1 MLLEILPKV
10 VVETPSCSTFS
21 LISALVQVLSGGHS
35 VRVQNQDTFKVLF
48 FFSSPCPVR
57 FLCGDS
63 RTDSTGHLRHEWMQW
78 RQSYNIDEGGVSNTT
93 VKREVNLH
101 CRSWQFPYEWGEV
114 NYHTRYHN
122 LEKKNQHSSHKE
134 PFRLFLWQHKVHNF
148 WNSTKSTTFCS
159 LKSSI
164 CFCEYDKSYVRPQAK
179 LAGKRRQDV
188 QITMN
193 DYAEKTIRHS

>member
-1 MLLEILPKV
+1 M
-10 VVETPSCSTFS
+10 SYC
-21 LISALVQVLSGGHS
+21 ISSRSIGSHRFGYCKAVYRIQVLTNHNLVGYHYRTHTATWFLKCCLKFCLRWLLRPLPVQRFLSSLTLYKCYLGGTQWEFRIRTHS
-35 VRVQNQDTFKVLF
+35 KFFF

-122 LEKKNQHSSHKE
+122 LEKKK
-134 PFRLFLWQHKVHNF
+134 PAL
-148 WNSTKSTTFCS
+148 
-159 LKSSI
+159 I
-164 CFCEYDKSYVRPQAK
+164 PQ
-179 LAGKRRQDV
+179 R
-188 QITMN
+188 
-193 DYAEKTIRHS
+193 TI